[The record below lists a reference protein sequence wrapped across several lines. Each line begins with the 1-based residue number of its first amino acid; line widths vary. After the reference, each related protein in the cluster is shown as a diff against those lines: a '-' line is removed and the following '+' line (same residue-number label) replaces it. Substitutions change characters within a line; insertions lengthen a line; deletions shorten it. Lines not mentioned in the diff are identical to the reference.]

1 MKFTHQLI
9 SDVILIDPLVHGDDR
24 GYFVET
30 FRQDLFA
37 EAVGYQV
44 NFVQDNESKSTKGVL
59 RGLHY
64 QIPPFSQSKLVRVL
78 EGKVLD
84 VAVDIRKNSPT
95 FGQHIAIE
103 LSSENMRQIFIP
115 QGFAHGFAVLSEI
128 AIINYRVDNL
138 YSPEHEKGI
147 AFNDL
152 ELNIDWR
159 FKMEELKLSE
169 KDRLHPNL
177 EDAIEIFD

>member
-9 SDVILIDPLVHGDDR
+9 SDVILIDPLLHGDDR
-24 GYFVET
+24 GYFVEIY
-30 FRQDLFA
+30 RQDLFE

-64 QIPPFSQSKLVRVL
+64 QIPPFAQSKLVRVL

-115 QGFAHGFAVLSEI
+115 KGFAHGFAVLSEI

-152 ELNIDWR
+152 KLNIDWR

-177 EDAIEIFD
+177 EEVIELFD

>member
-37 EAVGYQV
+37 DAVGYKV

-78 EGKVLD
+78 EGRVLD

-152 ELNIDWR
+152 KLNIDWR

>member
-9 SDVILIDPLVHGDDR
+9 SDVIIIDPLVHGDDR

-30 FRQDLFA
+30 FRQDLFE

-44 NFVQDNESKSTKGVL
+44 NFIQDNESKSTKGVL

-152 ELNIDWR
+152 KLNIDWR

-169 KDRLHPNL
+169 KDKLHPNL
-177 EDAIEIFD
+177 ENAIEIFD

>member
-9 SDVILIDPLVHGDDR
+9 SDVILIDSLIHGDDR
-24 GYFVET
+24 GYFVEIY
-30 FRQDLFA
+30 RQDLFE

-64 QIPPFSQSKLVRVL
+64 QVPPFAQSKLVRVL

-115 QGFAHGFAVLSEI
+115 KGFAHGFAVLSEI

-152 ELNIDWR
+152 KLNIDWR

-177 EDAIEIFD
+177 EEVIELFD

>member
-9 SDVILIDPLVHGDDR
+9 SDVILIDLLVHGDDR
-24 GYFVET
+24 GYFVEI

-37 EAVGYQV
+37 AALGYQV

-78 EGKVLD
+78 KGKVLD

-103 LSSENMRQIFIP
+103 LSSENMKQLFIP

-152 ELNIDWR
+152 KLNIDWR

>member
-9 SDVILIDPLVHGDDR
+9 SDVIVIDPLVHGDDR

-30 FRQDLFA
+30 FRQDLFE

-44 NFVQDNESKSTKGVL
+44 NFIQDNESKSTKGVL

-64 QIPPFSQSKLVRVL
+64 QIPPFGQSKLVRVL

-115 QGFAHGFAVLSEI
+115 QGFAHGFTVLSEI

-152 ELNIDWR
+152 KLNIDWR

>member
-1 MKFTHQLI
+1 M
-9 SDVILIDPLVHGDDR
+9 HGDDR

-37 EAVGYQV
+37 EVVGYQV

-64 QIPPFSQSKLVRVL
+64 QIPPFGQSKLVRVL
-78 EGKVLD
+78 KGKVLD

-103 LSSENMRQIFIP
+103 LSSESMQQLFIP
-115 QGFAHGFAVLSEI
+115 QGFAHGFTVLSEI

-152 ELNIDWR
+152 KLNIDWR

>member
-1 MKFTHQLI
+1 LKFTHQLI
-9 SDVILIDPLVHGDDR
+9 SDVIIIDPLVHGDDR

-30 FRQDLFA
+30 FRQDLFE

-44 NFVQDNESKSTKGVL
+44 NFIQDNESKSTKGVL

-64 QIPPFSQSKLVRVL
+64 QIPPYGQSKLVRVL
-78 EGKVLD
+78 EGRVLD

-152 ELNIDWR
+152 KLNIDWR

-177 EDAIEIFD
+177 EDAIEIID

>member
-1 MKFTHQLI
+1 MKFIHQLI
-9 SDVILIDPLVHGDDR
+9 SDVILIDPYVHSDDR

-30 FRQDLFA
+30 FRQDLFE

-64 QIPPFSQSKLVRVL
+64 QIPPFGQSKLVRVL
-78 EGKVLD
+78 EGRVLD

-128 AIINYRVDNL
+128 AIINYKVDNL

-147 AFNDL
+147 AFNDPK
-152 ELNIDWR
+152 LNIDWQ

>member
-30 FRQDLFA
+30 FRQDLF
-37 EAVGYQV
+37 EKAVGYQV

>member
-1 MKFTHQLI
+1 MNFVPQAI
-9 SDVILIDPLVHGDDR
+9 PEILVFEPKVHGDKR

-30 FRQDLFA
+30 FRQDLFE

-64 QIPPFSQSKLVRVL
+64 QIPPFGQSKLVRVL

-84 VAVDIRKNSPT
+84 VVVDIRKNSPT

-103 LSSENMRQIFIP
+103 LSSESMQQLFIP

-128 AIINYRVDNL
+128 AIINYKVDNL

-147 AFNDL
+147 AFNDPK
-152 ELNIDWR
+152 LNIDWQ

-169 KDRLHPNL
+169 KDRLLPYL
-177 EDAIEIFD
+177 EDSNNLFD

>member
-1 MKFTHQLI
+1 LKFTHQLI
-9 SDVILIDPLVHGDDR
+9 SGVILIDPLVHGDDR
-24 GYFVET
+24 GYFVEIY
-30 FRQDLFA
+30 RQDLFE

-64 QIPPFSQSKLVRVL
+64 QVPPFAQSKLVRVL

-115 QGFAHGFAVLSEI
+115 KGFAHGFAVLSEI

-152 ELNIDWR
+152 KLNIDWR

-177 EDAIEIFD
+177 EEVIELFD

>member
-1 MKFTHQLI
+1 MKFTNQLI
-9 SDVILIDPLVHGDDR
+9 SDVILIDPHVHGDDR

-30 FRQDLFA
+30 FRQDLFE

-64 QIPPFSQSKLVRVL
+64 QIPPFGQSKLVRVL

-84 VAVDIRKNSPT
+84 VVVDIRKNSPT

-103 LSSENMRQIFIP
+103 LSSENMKQLFIP

-128 AIINYRVDNL
+128 AIINYKVDNL

-147 AFNDL
+147 AFNDPK
-152 ELNIDWR
+152 LNIDWQ

-169 KDRLHPNL
+169 KDRLLPYL
-177 EDAIEIFD
+177 EDSNDLFD

>member
-9 SDVILIDPLVHGDDR
+9 SDVILIDPLVHGDNR

-30 FRQDLFA
+30 FRQDLFE

-64 QIPPFSQSKLVRVL
+64 QIPPFGQSKLVRVL

-147 AFNDL
+147 AFNDPK
-152 ELNIDWR
+152 LNIDWR
-159 FKMEELKLSE
+159 FKIEELKLSE
-169 KDRLHPNL
+169 KDRLLPYL
-177 EDAIEIFD
+177 EDSIEIID

>member
-9 SDVILIDPLVHGDDR
+9 SDVIIIDPLVHGDDR

-30 FRQDLFA
+30 FRQDLFE

-44 NFVQDNESKSTKGVL
+44 NFIQDNESKSTKGVL

-64 QIPPFSQSKLVRVL
+64 QIPPFGQSKLVRVL
-78 EGKVLD
+78 EGRVLD

-152 ELNIDWR
+152 KLNIDWR

>member
-1 MKFTHQLI
+1 LKFTHQLI
-9 SDVILIDPLVHGDDR
+9 SDVILIDPLLHGDDR

-30 FRQDLFA
+30 FRQDLFE

-115 QGFAHGFAVLSEI
+115 QGFAHGFAALSEI

-152 ELNIDWR
+152 KLNIDWR
-159 FKMEELKLSE
+159 FKMKELKLSE

>member
-9 SDVILIDPLVHGDDR
+9 SDVIVIDPHVHGDDR

-64 QIPPFSQSKLVRVL
+64 QVPPFGQSKLVRVL

-115 QGFAHGFAVLSEI
+115 QGFAHGFTVLSEI

-138 YSPEHEKGI
+138 YSPKHEKGI

-152 ELNIDWR
+152 KLNIDWR

>member
-30 FRQDLFA
+30 FRQDLFE

-64 QIPPFSQSKLVRVL
+64 QIPPFGQSKLVRVL

-152 ELNIDWR
+152 KLNIDWR

>member
-30 FRQDLFA
+30 FRQDLFE

-64 QIPPFSQSKLVRVL
+64 QIPPFGQSKLVRVL

-147 AFNDL
+147 AFNDPK
-152 ELNIDWR
+152 LNIDWQ

>member
-1 MKFTHQLI
+1 M
-9 SDVILIDPLVHGDDR
+9 HGDDR

-30 FRQDLFA
+30 FRQDLFE

-115 QGFAHGFAVLSEI
+115 QGFAHGFTVLSEI

-152 ELNIDWR
+152 KLNIDWR

-169 KDRLHPNL
+169 KDKLHPNL
-177 EDAIEIFD
+177 ENAIEIFD

>member
-1 MKFTHQLI
+1 MH
-9 SDVILIDPLVHGDDR
+9 SVDR

-30 FRQDLFA
+30 FRQDLFT

-103 LSSENMRQIFIP
+103 LSSESMQQLFIP

-152 ELNIDWR
+152 KLNIDWR

>member
-1 MKFTHQLI
+1 MKFIHQLI
-9 SDVILIDPLVHGDDR
+9 SDVILIESHVHDDDR

-44 NFVQDNESKSTKGVL
+44 NFVQENESKSTKGVL

-64 QIPPFSQSKLVRVL
+64 QIPPFGQSKLVRVL

-84 VAVDIRKNSPT
+84 VVVDIRKNSPT

-103 LSSENMRQIFIP
+103 LSSESMQQLFIP

-128 AIINYRVDNL
+128 AIINYKVDNL

-147 AFNDL
+147 AFNDPK
-152 ELNIDWR
+152 LNIDWQ
-159 FKMEELKLSE
+159 FKVEELKLSE
-169 KDRLHPNL
+169 KDRLHPYL
-177 EDAIEIFD
+177 EDSIEIFD

>member
-1 MKFTHQLI
+1 LKFTHQLI
-9 SDVILIDPLVHGDDR
+9 SDVILIDPLLHGDDR
-24 GYFVET
+24 GYFVEIY
-30 FRQDLFA
+30 RQDLFE

-64 QIPPFSQSKLVRVL
+64 QVPPFAQSKLVRVL

-115 QGFAHGFAVLSEI
+115 KGFAHGFAVLSEI

-152 ELNIDWR
+152 KLNIDWR

-177 EDAIEIFD
+177 EEVIELFD

>member
-9 SDVILIDPLVHGDDR
+9 SDVIIIDPLVHGDDR

-64 QIPPFSQSKLVRVL
+64 QIPPFGQSKLVRVL
-78 EGKVLD
+78 KGKVLD

-103 LSSENMRQIFIP
+103 LSSESMQQLFIP

-138 YSPEHEKGI
+138 YSPEHERGI

-152 ELNIDWR
+152 KLNIDWR

>member
-1 MKFTHQLI
+1 LKFTHQLI
-9 SDVILIDPLVHGDDR
+9 SGVILIDPLVHGDDR
-24 GYFVET
+24 GYFVEIY
-30 FRQDLFA
+30 RQDLFE

-64 QIPPFSQSKLVRVL
+64 QVPPFAQSKLVRVL

-84 VAVDIRKNSPT
+84 VAVDIRKSSPT
-95 FGQHIAIE
+95 FGQHISIE

-115 QGFAHGFAVLSEI
+115 KGFAHGFAVLSEI

-152 ELNIDWR
+152 KLNIDWR

-177 EDAIEIFD
+177 EEVIELFD

>member
-1 MKFTHQLI
+1 MLI
-9 SDVILIDPLVHGDDR
+9 EPHAHGDDR

-37 EAVGYQV
+37 EALGYQV

-64 QIPPFSQSKLVRVL
+64 QIPPFGQSKLVRVL

-84 VAVDIRKNSPT
+84 VAVDIRKNSTT

-103 LSSENMRQIFIP
+103 LSSESMQQLFIP
-115 QGFAHGFAVLSEI
+115 QGFAHGFTVLSEI

-152 ELNIDWR
+152 KLNIDWR

-169 KDRLHPNL
+169 KDKLHPNL
-177 EDAIEIFD
+177 ENAIEIFD

>member
-9 SDVILIDPLVHGDDR
+9 SDVIIIDPLVHGDDR

-30 FRQDLFA
+30 FRQDLFE

-44 NFVQDNESKSTKGVL
+44 NFIQDNESKSTKGVL

-64 QIPPFSQSKLVRVL
+64 QIPPYGQSKLVRVL
-78 EGKVLD
+78 EGRVLD

-152 ELNIDWR
+152 KLNIDWR